1 MQQRTLSYDS
11 QDIQVLEGL
20 EGVRRRPG
28 MYIGGTDL
36 KGLHQ
41 LVHEVVDNSVDE
53 ALQGA
58 CDSIT
63 VILHSDGK
71 VTVEDNGR
79 GIPVAMHPKV
89 GRPALE
95 VVMTRLHAG
104 GKFDKRGYKV
114 SGGLHGVGVSV
125 VCALSSWIAV
135 DVRRDGKVYRQ
146 EYAAG
151 RPITDVDVVG
161 KGRGTGTRT
170 TFQPDPTIF
179 PDVRFDFDLLMQRLR
194 EMAYLNRGLK
204 IRLVEESTGRECS
217 FYFEGG
223 ITSFVRHLNK
233 NKTPLHSKPIYLSK
247 EFDESSIEVALQYTD
262 DYTETIFCF
271 ANAINTTD
279 GGTHLSGFR
288 SALTRTLNTYARK
301 AGLLKEQEAN
311 LTSDD
316 VREGL
321 TAIISVKLQEP
332 QFEAQTKV
340 KLSNPEIRSQTEV
353 TVNELLGAYLEEN
366 PTDARRIVEKCITA
380 ARAREAARK
389 ARDLVIR
396 KTALDG
402 MTLPGKLAD
411 CQERD
416 PSKSELYLV
425 EGDSA
430 GGTAKQGRDRAF
442 QAILPLR
449 GKILNVEKARLD
461 KILSYDQIKFLITAM
476 GTSIGDSFT
485 LEKLRYHR
493 IIIMTDADVD
503 GAHIRTLLLTFFFR
517 HMREIIEEGHLYIA
531 QPPLYQIRAGKEKIY
546 AYSDSER
553 DAAVKRVKSRNPAIQ
568 RYKGLGEM
576 NSEQLWDTTMDPSNR
591 ILLRVDIEDAVR
603 ASEIFDVLMGN
614 NVARARSSSRRT
626 PKTSRTW
633 ISRSCNR
640 RGFLSVRNGMG
651 TTPVVYFRFSNP
663 DWTGT
668 WGRIPT

>member
-1 MQQRTLSYDS
+1 
-11 QDIQVLEGL
+11 
-20 EGVRRRPG
+20 
-28 MYIGGTDL
+28 
-36 KGLHQ
+36 
-41 LVHEVVDNSVDE
+41 
-53 ALQGA
+53 
-58 CDSIT
+58 
-63 VILHSDGK
+63 
-71 VTVEDNGR
+71 
-79 GIPVAMHPKV
+79 
-89 GRPALE
+89 
-95 VVMTRLHAG
+95 
-104 GKFDKRGYKV
+104 
-114 SGGLHGVGVSV
+114 
-125 VCALSSWIAV
+125 
-135 DVRRDGKVYRQ
+135 VRRDSKVYRQ

-161 KGRGTGTRT
+161 KARGTGTRT
-170 TFQPDPTIF
+170 TFQADPTIF
-179 PDVRFDFDLLMQRLR
+179 PDVKFDFDLLMQRLR

-204 IRLVEESTGRECS
+204 IRLIEEATGRECS

-233 NKTPLHSKPIYLSK
+233 NKTPLHPKPIYLSK
-247 EFDESSIEVALQYTD
+247 EFEESSIEVALQYTD

-353 TVNELLGAYLEEN
+353 TVNEQLGAYLEEN

-416 PSKSELYLV
+416 PSKSEIYLV

-461 KILSYDQIKFLITAM
+461 KILSYDQIKFLITAL

-485 LEKLRYHR
+485 LDKLRYHR
-493 IIIMTDADVD
+493 VIIMTDADVD

-517 HMREIIEEGHLYIA
+517 HMKEIIEEGYLYIA
-531 QPPLYQIRAGKEKIY
+531 QPPLYQVRAGKERIY
-546 AYSDSER
+546 AYSEGER
-553 DAAVKRVKSRNPAIQ
+553 DAAVKRVKSKNPVIQ

-576 NSEQLWDTTMDPSNR
+576 NSEQLWDTTMDPAHR
-591 ILLRVDIEDAVR
+591 VLLRVDIEDAVR

-614 NVARARSSSRRT
+614 NVAPRKKFIETHA
-626 PKTSRTW
+626 KDVKNLD
-633 ISRSCNR
+633 I
-640 RGFLSVRNGMG
+640 
-651 TTPVVYFRFSNP
+651 
-663 DWTGT
+663 
-668 WGRIPT
+668 

>member
-1 MQQRTLSYDS
+1 MQQQTLSYGEA
-11 QDIQVLEGL
+11 DIQVLEGL

-53 ALQGA
+53 ALAGA
-58 CDSIT
+58 CDSIDIT
-63 VILHSDGK
+63 LHSDGK
-71 VTVEDNGR
+71 VTVKDNGR
-79 GIPVAMHPKV
+79 GIPTGIHPKV
-89 GRPALE
+89 GRSTLE

-114 SGGLHGVGVSV
+114 SGGLHGVGVSA
-125 VCALSSWIAV
+125 VCALSSWIEV
-135 DVRRDGKVYRQ
+135 EVRRDKKRYRQ
-146 EYAAG
+146 QYAEG
-151 RPITDVDVVG
+151 KPISEVEVVG
-161 KGRGTGTRT
+161 KATDTGTRT
-170 TFQPDPTIF
+170 TFQADASIF
-179 PDVRFDFDLLMQRLR
+179 PEIAYDFDTLVQRFR
-194 EMAYLNRGLK
+194 EMAYLNRSLK
-204 IRLVEESTGRECS
+204 IRLYEEATGRDSS

-223 ITSFVRHLNK
+223 IASFVRHLNK
-233 NKTPLHSKPIYLSK
+233 NKAVLYPKPIYLTR
-247 EFDESSIEVALQYTD
+247 EFEDSSIEVAMQYTD

-271 ANAINTTD
+271 ANAINTPD

-288 SALTRTLNTYARK
+288 SALTRTLNAYARK
-301 AGLLKEQEAN
+301 SALLKEQDQN
-311 LTSDD
+311 LTAED

-321 TAIISVKLQEP
+321 TAIISVKLAEP

-353 TVNELLGAYLEEN
+353 TVNEQLYAFLEEN
-366 PTDARRIVEKCITA
+366 PGDARKIVEKCITA

-389 ARDLVIR
+389 ARDLVMR
-396 KTALDG
+396 KSALDG

-416 PSKSELYLV
+416 PFKAELYLV

-430 GGTAKQGRDRAF
+430 GGTAKQGRDRVF

-476 GTSIGDSFT
+476 GTSIGDRFN
-485 LEKLRYHR
+485 LEKLRYRR

-517 HMREIIEEGHLYIA
+517 HMRELVDEGCLYIA
-531 QPPLYQIRAGKEKIY
+531 QPPLYRVQLGKEKAY
-546 AYSDSER
+546 AYNEAER
-553 DAAVKRVKSRNPAIQ
+553 DALIKKAKAKNPAVQ

-576 NSEQLWDTTMDPSNR
+576 NAEQLWETTMDPANR
-591 ILLRVDIEDAVR
+591 TLLRVEVDDAVR
-603 ASEIFDVLMGN
+603 ASDIFDVLMGN
-614 NVARARSSSRRT
+614 NVAPRKKFIETHA
-626 PKTSRTW
+626 KDVK
-633 ISRSCNR
+633 N
-640 RGFLSVRNGMG
+640 LDV
-651 TTPVVYFRFSNP
+651 
-663 DWTGT
+663 
-668 WGRIPT
+668 

>member
-1 MQQRTLSYDS
+1 MQQQTVSYGAE
-11 QDIQVLEGL
+11 DIQVLEGL

-41 LVHEVVDNSVDE
+41 LIHEVVDNSVDE

-58 CDSIT
+58 CDSILVT
-63 VILHSDGK
+63 IEEDGS

-79 GIPVAMHPKV
+79 GIPVETHPKV
-89 GRPALE
+89 GRSTLE

-125 VCALSSWIAV
+125 VCALSSFIQV
-135 DVRRDGKVYRQ
+135 DVKRNKKIYRQ
-146 EYAAG
+146 QYSEG
-151 RPITDVDVVG
+151 KPISEVKVVG
-161 KGRGTGTRT
+161 KAEGTGTKT
-170 TFQPDPTIF
+170 TFQPDAKIF
-179 PDVRFDFDLLMQRLR
+179 PDVTVNFDQLLQRFR
-194 EMAYLNRGLK
+194 EMAYLNRGLR
-204 IRLVEESTGRECS
+204 IRLREDATGRETT

-233 NKTPLHSKPIYLSK
+233 NRIALIPKPIYLSRDF
-247 EFDESSIEVALQYTD
+247 EDSSIELAIQYTD
-262 DYTETIFCF
+262 DYTETVFCF
-271 ANAINTTD
+271 ANAINTPD

-288 SALTRTLNTYARK
+288 SALTRTINAYARK
-301 AGLLKEQEAN
+301 SGLLKEQDAN

-340 KLSNPEIRSQTEV
+340 KLSNPEIRSQTEM
-353 TVNELLGAYLEEN
+353 TVNEQLNAYLEEN

-389 ARDLVIR
+389 ARDLVMR

-416 PSKSELYLV
+416 PFKCELYLV

-430 GGTAKQGRDRAF
+430 GGTAKQGRDRVF
-442 QAILPLR
+442 QAILPLK

-461 KILSYDQIKFLITAM
+461 KILSYDQIKFMITAM
-476 GTSIGDSFT
+476 GTSIGDRFSID
-485 LEKLRYHR
+485 KLRYR
-493 IIIMTDADVD
+493 RVIIMTDADVD
-503 GAHIRTLLLTFFFR
+503 GAHIRTLILTFFFR
-517 HMREIIEEGHLYIA
+517 HMREIIDAGCLYIA
-531 QPPLYQIRAGKEKIY
+531 QPPLYRVQIGKEKHY
-546 AYSDSER
+546 AYNEEQR
-553 DAAVKRVKSRNPAIQ
+553 DELVAKAKAKNPSIQ

-576 NSEQLWDTTMDPSNR
+576 NAEQLWETTMDPASR
-591 ILLRVDIEDAVR
+591 LLLRVEVDDAVQ
-603 ASEIFDVLMGN
+603 ASDIFDVLMGN
-614 NVARARSSSRRT
+614 NVDPRR
-626 PKTSRTW
+626 
-633 ISRSCNR
+633 
-640 RGFLSVRNGMG
+640 
-651 TTPVVYFRFSNP
+651 RFIETHAKDVKNL
-663 DWTGT
+663 DV
-668 WGRIPT
+668 

>member
-1 MQQRTLSYDS
+1 MRQSTLSYGA

-28 MYIGGTDL
+28 MYIGGTDQR
-36 KGLHQ
+36 GLHQ
-41 LVHEVVDNSVDE
+41 LVREVVDNSVDE

-58 CDSIT
+58 CDFISVT
-63 VILHSDGK
+63 LHADGK

-79 GIPVAMHPKV
+79 GIPVEKHPKV
-89 GRPALE
+89 GRSTLE

-135 DVRRDGKVYRQ
+135 EVRRNGKIWRQ
-146 EYAAG
+146 EYSG
-151 RPITDVDVVG
+151 GKPTTEVKPVG
-161 KGRGTGTRT
+161 KATDTGTKT
-170 TFQPDPTIF
+170 TFLPDPTIF
-179 PDVRFDFDLLMQRLR
+179 PAVVFDFDLLMQRFR

-204 IRLVEESTGRECS
+204 IRLCEESTGRECS

-223 ITSFVRHLNK
+223 ITSYVRHLNK
-233 NKTPLHSKPIYLSK
+233 NKKTLHPKPVFLSRD
-247 EFDESSIEVALQYTD
+247 FDDSSIEVALQYTD
-262 DYTETIFCF
+262 DYSESVFCF

-288 SALTRTLNTYARK
+288 SALTRTLNAYAHK
-301 AGLLKEQEAN
+301 VGLLKETEPN
-311 LTSDD
+311 LTSED

-353 TVNELLGAYLEEN
+353 TVNEQLAAYLEEN
-366 PTDARRIVEKCITA
+366 PGDAREIVQKCITS

-389 ARDLVIR
+389 ARDLVMR
-396 KTALDG
+396 KSALDG

-416 PSKSELYLV
+416 PEKSEIYLV

-430 GGTAKQGRDRAF
+430 GGSAKMGRDRVF
-442 QAILPLR
+442 QAILPLK

-461 KILSYDQIKFLITAM
+461 KILSYDQIKFLITAL
-476 GTSIGDSFT
+476 GTSIGDRFAID
-485 LEKLRYHR
+485 KLRYR
-493 IIIMTDADVD
+493 RVIIMTDADVD

-517 HMREIIEEGHLYIA
+517 HMREVIEEGCLYIA
-531 QPPLYQIRAGKEKIY
+531 QPPLYRIQSGKERKY
-546 AYSDSER
+546 AYSDQER
-553 DAAVKRVKSRNPAIQ
+553 DQIVRQLKNKKVETPRF
-568 RYKGLGEM
+568 KGLGEM
-576 NSEQLWDTTMDPSNR
+576 NPEELWVTTMNPENR
-591 ILLRVDIEDAVR
+591 ILLQVNIDDAVR

-614 NVARARSSSRRT
+614 NVAPRKKFIETHA
-626 PKTSRTW
+626 KDVKNLD
-633 ISRSCNR
+633 I
-640 RGFLSVRNGMG
+640 
-651 TTPVVYFRFSNP
+651 
-663 DWTGT
+663 
-668 WGRIPT
+668 

>member
-1 MQQRTLSYDS
+1 MQQRTPSYGAA
-11 QDIQVLEGL
+11 DIQVLEGL

-28 MYIGGTDL
+28 MYIGGTDQ

-58 CDSIT
+58 CDTIKVVLHTDGT
-63 VILHSDGK
+63 VM
-71 VTVEDNGR
+71 VEDNGR
-79 GIPVAMHPKV
+79 GIPVETHPKV
-89 GRPALE
+89 GVSTLE

-104 GKFDKRGYKV
+104 GKFGKGGYKV

-125 VCALSSWIAV
+125 VCALSSSIRV
-135 DVRRDGKVYRQ
+135 EVKRNKKLYMQEFSRGIPVGPIKVMGKA
-146 EYAAG
+146 E
-151 RPITDVDVVG
+151 
-161 KGRGTGTRT
+161 GTGTKT
-170 TFQPDPTIF
+170 TFQPDADIF
-179 PDVRFDFDLLMQRLR
+179 PDTTPDFDLLMQRFR
-194 EMAYLNRGLK
+194 EMAYLNRGLR
-204 IRLVEESTGRECS
+204 IQLTDEATGRES
-217 FYFEGG
+217 TFYFEGG
-223 ITSFVRHLNK
+223 ISSFVRHLNR
-233 NKTPLHSKPIYLSK
+233 NRTSIFPKPIYLSRDF
-247 EFDESSIEVALQYTD
+247 EESSIEVALQYTD
-262 DYTETIFCF
+262 DYNETIFCF
-271 ANAINTTD
+271 ANAINTPD

-288 SALTRTLNTYARK
+288 GALTRTLNSYARK
-301 AGLLKEQEAN
+301 SGMLKEQDPN

-340 KLSNPEIRSQTEV
+340 KLSNPEIKSQTET
-353 TVNELLGAYLEEN
+353 TVNDQLAAYMDEN
-366 PTDARRIVEKCITA
+366 PTDARRIIEKCITA

-389 ARDLVIR
+389 ARDLVQR
-396 KTALDG
+396 KSALDG

-416 PSKSELYLV
+416 PEKCELYLV

-430 GGTAKQGRDRAF
+430 GGTAKQGRDRVF

-476 GTSIGDSFT
+476 GTSIGDRFDIS
-485 LEKLRYHR
+485 KLRYRR

-517 HMREIIEEGHLYIA
+517 HMREVVDEGCLYIA
-531 QPPLYQIRAGKEKIY
+531 QPPLYSVQVGREKLY
-546 AYSDSER
+546 AYTEKQR
-553 DAAVKRVKSRNPAIQ
+553 DDLIKKAKSKEPKVQ

-576 NSEQLWDTTMDPSNR
+576 NAVQLWETTMDPSVR
-591 ILLRVDIEDAVR
+591 ILLRVDVDDAVR
-603 ASEIFDVLMGN
+603 ASEIFDVLMGS
-614 NVARARSSSRRT
+614 NVAPRKKFIETHA
-626 PKTSRTW
+626 KDVKNLD
-633 ISRSCNR
+633 I
-640 RGFLSVRNGMG
+640 
-651 TTPVVYFRFSNP
+651 
-663 DWTGT
+663 
-668 WGRIPT
+668 

>member
-1 MQQRTLSYDS
+1 MQQPIASYGAA
-11 QDIQVLEGL
+11 DIQVLEGL

-28 MYIGGTDL
+28 MYIGGTDER
-36 KGLHQ
+36 GLHQ

-58 CDSIT
+58 CDAIK
-63 VILHSDGK
+63 VILHADGK
-71 VTVEDNGR
+71 VTVDDNGR
-79 GIPVAMHPKV
+79 GIPVEKHPKV
-89 GRPALE
+89 GRSTLE

-125 VCALSSWIAV
+125 VCALSSWIRV
-135 DVRRDGKVYRQ
+135 DVSRDGKLYRQ
-146 EYAAG
+146 EYAKG
-151 RPITDVDVVG
+151 LPTMDVKVVG
-161 KGRGTGTRT
+161 KSERTGTLI
-170 TFQPDPTIF
+170 TFQADASIF
-179 PDVRFDFDLLMQRLR
+179 PEVKFDFDLVMQRLR
-194 EMAYLNRGLK
+194 EMAYLNRGLN
-204 IRLVEESTGRECS
+204 IQLREEATGRESS

-233 NKTPLHSKPIYLSK
+233 NRLPLHAKPIFLAK
-247 EFDESSIEVALQYTD
+247 DFEDSSIEVALQYTD
-262 DYTETIFCF
+262 DYTENIFCF

-288 SALTRTLNTYARK
+288 GALTRTLNAYARK
-301 AGLLKEQEAN
+301 QGLLKDQDAN

-340 KLSNPEIRSQTEV
+340 KLSNPEIKSQTEV
-353 TVNELLGAYLEEN
+353 TVNEQLTAFLEEN
-366 PTDARRIVEKCITA
+366 PGDARKIIEKCITA

-389 ARDLVIR
+389 ARDLVMR
-396 KTALDG
+396 KSALDG

-416 PSKSELYLV
+416 PYKSELYLV

-461 KILSYDQIKFLITAM
+461 KILSYDQIKFLITAL
-476 GTSIGDSFT
+476 GTSIGDRFAPD
-485 LEKLRYHR
+485 KLRYR
-493 IIIMTDADVD
+493 RVIIMTDADVD

-517 HMREIIEEGHLYIA
+517 HMREIIEEGCLYIA
-531 QPPLYQIRAGKEKIY
+531 QPPLFQVRSGRDKLY
-546 AYSDSER
+546 AYSERER
-553 DAAVKRVKSRNPAIQ
+553 DVLIKKAKAKNPTVQ

-576 NSEQLWDTTMDPSNR
+576 NAEQLWETTMDPKNR
-591 ILLRVDIEDAVR
+591 VLLQVNIQDAVR
-603 ASEIFDVLMGN
+603 ASEIFDMLMGN
-614 NVARARSSSRRT
+614 NVAPRKKFIETHAKDVKNLDT
-626 PKTSRTW
+626 
-633 ISRSCNR
+633 
-640 RGFLSVRNGMG
+640 
-651 TTPVVYFRFSNP
+651 
-663 DWTGT
+663 
-668 WGRIPT
+668 

>member
-614 NVARARSSSRRT
+614 NVAPRKKFIETHA
-626 PKTSRTW
+626 KDVKNLD
-633 ISRSCNR
+633 I
-640 RGFLSVRNGMG
+640 
-651 TTPVVYFRFSNP
+651 
-663 DWTGT
+663 
-668 WGRIPT
+668 

>member
-1 MQQRTLSYDS
+1 
-11 QDIQVLEGL
+11 VLEGL

-28 MYIGGTDL
+28 MYIGGTDQ

-41 LVHEVVDNSVDE
+41 LVREVVDNSVDE

-58 CDSIT
+58 CDFISVT
-63 VILHSDGK
+63 LHADGK

-79 GIPVAMHPKV
+79 GIPVEIHPKV

-114 SGGLHGVGVSV
+114 SGGLHGVGVSA
-125 VCALSSWIAV
+125 VCALSSWMAV
-135 DVRRDGKVYRQ
+135 DVHRNGKIHRQ
-146 EYAAG
+146 EYACG
-151 RPITDVDVVG
+151 KPTTDVKVIG
-161 KGRGTGTRT
+161 KTKETGTRT
-170 TFQPDPTIF
+170 SFMPDATIF
-179 PDVRFDFDLLMQRLR
+179 PSVEFDFDVLMQRLR
-194 EMAYLNRGLK
+194 EMAYLNRSLK
-204 IRLVEESTGRECS
+204 IRLFDEKTGRECN

-223 ITSFVRHLNK
+223 ISSYVRHLNK
-233 NKTPLHSKPIYLSK
+233 NKAPLHAKPIYLAK
-247 EFDESSIEVALQYTD
+247 DFEESSIEVALQYTD
-262 DYTETIFCF
+262 DYAESIFCF

-288 SALTRTLNTYARK
+288 SALTRTLNAYARK
-301 AGLLKEQEAN
+301 SGALKEQEPN

-321 TAIISVKLQEP
+321 TAIISVKVQEP

-353 TVNELLGAYLEEN
+353 TVNEQLSAYLEEN
-366 PTDARRIVEKCITA
+366 PAVARDIVNKCITA

-389 ARDLVIR
+389 ARDLVLR
-396 KTALDG
+396 KSALEG

-416 PSKSELYLV
+416 PEKSELFLV

-430 GGTAKQGRDRAF
+430 GGSAKQGRDRVF
-442 QAILPLR
+442 QAILPLK

-461 KILSYDQIKFLITAM
+461 KILSYDQIKYLITAM
-476 GTSIGDSFT
+476 GTSIGDRFDVD
-485 LEKLRYHR
+485 KLRYRR

-517 HMREIIEEGHLYIA
+517 HMKDVVEDGCLYIA
-531 QPPLYQIRAGKEKIY
+531 QPPLYRLQSGKEVVY
-546 AYSDSER
+546 AYNDQER
-553 DAAVKRVKSRNPAIQ
+553 DRALKRMKSKNVTPQ
-568 RYKGLGEM
+568 RFKGLGEM
-576 NSEQLWDTTMDPSNR
+576 NPEQLWETTMDPTNR
-591 ILLRVDIEDAVR
+591 VLLRVNIEDAVR

-614 NVARARSSSRRT
+614 NVAPRKKFIETHA
-626 PKTSRTW
+626 KDVKNLD
-633 ISRSCNR
+633 I
-640 RGFLSVRNGMG
+640 
-651 TTPVVYFRFSNP
+651 
-663 DWTGT
+663 
-668 WGRIPT
+668 

>member
-1 MQQRTLSYDS
+1 MQQTKVRYEAE
-11 QDIQVLEGL
+11 DIQVLEGL

-28 MYIGGTDL
+28 MYIGGTDQ
-36 KGLHQ
+36 KGIHQ
-41 LVHEVVDNSVDE
+41 LVLEVVDNSVDE
-53 ALQGA
+53 ALAGA
-58 CDSIT
+58 CDYID
-63 VILHSDGK
+63 VQLHADGK

-79 GIPVAMHPKV
+79 GIPVAKHPKV
-89 GRPALE
+89 GRSTLE

-125 VCALSSWIAV
+125 VCALSSWIRV
-135 DVRRDGKVYRQ
+135 EVRRDKKVYAQ
-146 EYAAG
+146 EYGAG
-151 RPITDVDVVG
+151 KPLTEVKVVG
-161 KGRGTGTRT
+161 KSEQTGTLT
-170 TFQPDPTIF
+170 SFQADASIF
-179 PDVRFDFDLLMQRLR
+179 PEVRFDFDLLMQRLR

-204 IRLVEESTGRECS
+204 IRLFEEATGRECT

-223 ITSFVRHLNK
+223 IASFVRHLNK
-233 NKTPLHSKPIYLSK
+233 NKSTIHPKPIYLSK
-247 EFDESSIEVALQYTD
+247 DFEDSTIEVALQYTD
-262 DYTETIFCF
+262 DYTETVFCF

-279 GGTHLSGFR
+279 GGTHLTGFR
-288 SALTRTLNTYARK
+288 GALTRTLNAYARK
-301 AGLLKEQEAN
+301 MGMLKEQEAN

-321 TAIISVKLQEP
+321 TTIISVKLQEP

-340 KLSNPEIRSQTEV
+340 KLSNPEIKSQTEI
-353 TVNELLGAYLEEN
+353 TVNEQLAGHLEEN
-366 PTDARRIVEKCITA
+366 PSDGRRIIEKCITA

-389 ARDLVIR
+389 ARDLVMR

-416 PSKSELYLV
+416 PFKSELYLV

-461 KILSYDQIKFLITAM
+461 KILSYDQIKYLITAM
-476 GTSIGDSFT
+476 GTSIGDRFA
-485 LEKLRYHR
+485 LDKLRYRR

-517 HMREIIEEGHLYIA
+517 HMNEIIEDGCLYIA
-531 QPPLYQIRAGKEKIY
+531 QPPLYRVTLGREKVY
-546 AYSDSER
+546 AYNEKQR
-553 DAAVKRVKSRNPAIQ
+553 DDLIKKAKVKDPPVT

-576 NSEQLWDTTMDPSNR
+576 NADQLWETTMDPANR
-591 ILLRVDIEDAVR
+591 VLLRVDIEDANR
-603 ASEIFDVLMGN
+603 ASEIFDILMGN
-614 NVARARSSSRRT
+614 NVAPRKKFIETHA
-626 PKTSRTW
+626 KDVK
-633 ISRSCNR
+633 N
-640 RGFLSVRNGMG
+640 LDV
-651 TTPVVYFRFSNP
+651 
-663 DWTGT
+663 
-668 WGRIPT
+668 

>member
-1 MQQRTLSYDS
+1 MQQTTPSYTS
-11 QDIQVLEGL
+11 ADIQVLEGL

-28 MYIGGTDL
+28 MYIGGTDQ

-53 ALQGA
+53 AMQGA
-58 CDSIT
+58 CDLISVT
-63 VILHSDGK
+63 LHTDGK

-79 GIPVAMHPKV
+79 GIPVETHPKV
-89 GRPALE
+89 GISTLE

-135 DVRRDGKVYRQ
+135 EVSRDGKRWRQ
-146 EYAAG
+146 EYAEG
-151 RPITDVDVVG
+151 KPITKVERVG
-161 KGRGTGTRT
+161 TSTETGTRT
-170 TFQPDPTIF
+170 TFQPDPSIF
-179 PDVRFDFDLLMQRLR
+179 PVVAFDFDLVMQRLR
-194 EMAYLNRGLK
+194 EMAYLNRGLR
-204 IRLVEESTGRECS
+204 IHLFDETTGRECT

-233 NKTPLHSKPIYLSK
+233 NKEPLHPKPIYLSRD
-247 EFDESSIEVALQYTD
+247 FDDSGIEVALQYTD

-288 SALTRTLNTYARK
+288 SALTRTLNNYARK
-301 AGLLKEQEAN
+301 AGLLKEPEGN
-311 LTSDD
+311 LSSDD

-353 TVNELLGAYLEEN
+353 TVNEQLLGYLDEN
-366 PTDARRIVEKCITA
+366 PGDARRIIEKCITA

-389 ARDLVIR
+389 ARDLVMR
-396 KTALDG
+396 KSALDG

-416 PSKSELYLV
+416 PHKSELYLV

-430 GGTAKQGRDRAF
+430 GGSAKQGRDRTF
-442 QAILPLR
+442 QAILPLK

-461 KILSYDQIKFLITAM
+461 KILSYEQIKYLITAM
-476 GTSIGDSFT
+476 GTSIGDRFDVG
-485 LEKLRYHR
+485 KLRYR
-493 IIIMTDADVD
+493 RVIIMTDADVD
-503 GAHIRTLLLTFFFR
+503 GAHIR
-517 HMREIIEEGHLYIA
+517 
-531 QPPLYQIRAGKEKIY
+531 
-546 AYSDSER
+546 
-553 DAAVKRVKSRNPAIQ
+553 
-568 RYKGLGEM
+568 
-576 NSEQLWDTTMDPSNR
+576 
-591 ILLRVDIEDAVR
+591 
-603 ASEIFDVLMGN
+603 
-614 NVARARSSSRRT
+614 
-626 PKTSRTW
+626 
-633 ISRSCNR
+633 
-640 RGFLSVRNGMG
+640 
-651 TTPVVYFRFSNP
+651 
-663 DWTGT
+663 
-668 WGRIPT
+668 

>member
-1 MQQRTLSYDS
+1 
-11 QDIQVLEGL
+11 
-20 EGVRRRPG
+20 

-41 LVHEVVDNSVDE
+41 LINEVVDNSVDE

-58 CDSIT
+58 CDSISIT
-63 VILHSDGK
+63 IEEDGR

-79 GIPVAMHPKV
+79 GIPVETHPKV
-89 GRPALE
+89 GRSTLE

-125 VCALSSWIAV
+125 VCALSSFIQV
-135 DVRRDGKVYRQ
+135 DVKRNKKIYRQ
-146 EYAAG
+146 QYSEG
-151 RPITDVDVVG
+151 KPITEVKVVG
-161 KGRGTGTRT
+161 KAEGTGTKT
-170 TFQPDPTIF
+170 TFQPDPKIF
-179 PDVRFDFDLLMQRLR
+179 PDVTVDFDLLTQRFR
-194 EMAYLNRGLK
+194 EMAYLNRGLR
-204 IRLVEESTGRECS
+204 IRLAEAATGRETT

-233 NKTPLHSKPIYLSK
+233 NRVSLIPKPIYLSRDF
-247 EFDESSIEVALQYTD
+247 EDSSIEIALQYTD
-262 DYTETIFCF
+262 DYTETVFCF
-271 ANAINTTD
+271 ANAINTPD

-288 SALTRTLNTYARK
+288 SALTRTLNAYARK
-301 AGLLKEQEAN
+301 SGLLKEQDAN

-340 KLSNPEIRSQTEV
+340 KLSNPEIRSQTEM
-353 TVNELLGAYLEEN
+353 TVNEQLTAYLEEN

-389 ARDLVIR
+389 ARDLVMR

-416 PSKSELYLV
+416 PFKCELYLV

-430 GGTAKQGRDRAF
+430 GGTAKQGRDRVF
-442 QAILPLR
+442 QAILPLK

-461 KILSYDQIKFLITAM
+461 KILSYDQIKFMITAM
-476 GTSIGDSFT
+476 GTSIGDRFSID
-485 LEKLRYHR
+485 KLRYRR

-503 GAHIRTLLLTFFFR
+503 GAHIRTLILTFFFR
-517 HMREIIEEGHLYIA
+517 HMREIIDEGCLYIA
-531 QPPLYQIRAGKEKIY
+531 QPPLYRVQIGKEKHY
-546 AYSDSER
+546 AFNEEQR
-553 DAAVKRVKSRNPAIQ
+553 DELIKKAKAKNPSIQ

-576 NSEQLWDTTMDPSNR
+576 NAEQLWETTMDPASR
-591 ILLRVDIEDAVR
+591 LLLRVEVDDAVQ
-603 ASEIFDVLMGN
+603 ASDIFDVLMGN
-614 NVARARSSSRRT
+614 NVDPRRKFIET
-626 PKTSRTW
+626 HAKDVK
-633 ISRSCNR
+633 N
-640 RGFLSVRNGMG
+640 LDV
-651 TTPVVYFRFSNP
+651 
-663 DWTGT
+663 
-668 WGRIPT
+668 

>member
-1 MQQRTLSYDS
+1 
-11 QDIQVLEGL
+11 
-20 EGVRRRPG
+20 
-28 MYIGGTDL
+28 
-36 KGLHQ
+36 
-41 LVHEVVDNSVDE
+41 VHEVVDNSVDE

-58 CDSIT
+58 CDTIQVT
-63 VILHSDGK
+63 LHTDGK

-79 GIPVAMHPKV
+79 GIPVEKHPKV
-89 GRPALE
+89 GRSTLE

-135 DVRRDGKVYRQ
+135 EVRRGGKVYRQ
-146 EYAAG
+146 EYSAG
-151 RPITDVDVVG
+151 IPTTEVKVVG
-161 KGRGTGTRT
+161 KADGTGTK
-170 TFQPDPTIF
+170 TIF
-179 PDVRFDFDLLMQRLR
+179 EPDKKIFPQVEFDFDLLMQRLR
-194 EMAYLNRGLK
+194 EMAYLNRGLT
-204 IRLVEESTGRECS
+204 IRLCEERTGREYS

-233 NKTPLHSKPIYLSK
+233 NRTPLHPKPIYLNK
-247 EFDESSIEVALQYTD
+247 DFEESSIEVALQYTD
-262 DYTETIFCF
+262 DYTENVFCF

-288 SALTRTLNTYARK
+288 GALTRTLNAYARK
-301 AGLLKEQEAN
+301 QNLLKDQDAN

-321 TAIISVKLQEP
+321 TAIISVKLSEP

-340 KLSNPEIRSQTEV
+340 KLSNPEIKSQTEV
-353 TVNELLGAYLEEN
+353 TVNEQLFAYLEEN
-366 PTDARRIVEKCITA
+366 PVEARRIIDKCVTA

-389 ARDLVIR
+389 ARDLVMR

-416 PSKSELYLV
+416 PFKSELYLV

-476 GTSIGDSFT
+476 GTSIGDRFA
-485 LEKLRYHR
+485 LDKLRYR
-493 IIIMTDADVD
+493 RVIIMTDADVD

-517 HMREIIEEGHLYIA
+517 HMREVIEDGCLYIA
-531 QPPLYQIRAGKEKIY
+531 QPPLFQIRSGKEKLY
-546 AYSDSER
+546 AYSDAER
-553 DAAVKRVKSRNPAIQ
+553 DAILKKAKTKNPSVQ

-576 NSEQLWDTTMDPSNR
+576 TAEQLWDTTMDPQNR
-591 ILLRVDIEDAVR
+591 ILLRVNIEDAVR
-603 ASEIFDVLMGN
+603 ANEIFDMLMGN
-614 NVARARSSSRRT
+614 NVAPRKKFIETHAKDVKNLDT
-626 PKTSRTW
+626 
-633 ISRSCNR
+633 
-640 RGFLSVRNGMG
+640 
-651 TTPVVYFRFSNP
+651 
-663 DWTGT
+663 
-668 WGRIPT
+668 

>member
-1 MQQRTLSYDS
+1 MQPTLSYDVE
-11 QDIQVLEGL
+11 DIQVLEGL

-28 MYIGGTDL
+28 MYIGGTDQR
-36 KGLHQ
+36 GLHQ
-41 LVHEVVDNSVDE
+41 LVQEVVDNSVDE

-58 CDSIT
+58 CDCIT
-63 VILHSDGK
+63 IVLHSDGK
-71 VTVEDNGR
+71 VSVEDNGR
-79 GIPVAMHPKV
+79 GIPVGIHPKV
-89 GRPALE
+89 GRSTLE

-125 VCALSSWIAV
+125 VCALSSWTKV
-135 DVRRDGKVYRQ
+135 EVKRDKKRFVQEFAEGK
-146 EYAAG
+146 
-151 RPITDVDVVG
+151 PITEVTVAG
-161 KGRGTGTRT
+161 KATGTGTKT
-170 TFQPDPTIF
+170 TFQADASIF
-179 PDVRFDFDLLMQRLR
+179 PDVVFDFDLLMQRLR

-204 IRLVEESTGRECS
+204 IQLKEESTGRESS

-223 ITSFVRHLNK
+223 IASFVRHLNK
-233 NKTPLHSKPIYLSK
+233 NKTVLHPRPIFLTR
-247 EFDESSIEVALQYTD
+247 EFEDSQIEVAMQYTD
-262 DYTETIFCF
+262 DYTETTFCF
-271 ANAINTTD
+271 ANTINNPD

-288 SALTRTLNTYARK
+288 AALTTTLNAYARK
-301 AGLLKEQEAN
+301 VGMLKEQDSN

-340 KLSNPEIRSQTEV
+340 KLSNPEIKGQTQT
-353 TVNELLGAYLEEN
+353 TVNERLSAYLDEN
-366 PTDARRIVEKCITA
+366 PNDARKIIDKCLTA

-389 ARDLVIR
+389 ARDLVMR
-396 KTALDG
+396 KSALDG

-416 PSKSELYLV
+416 PYKCELYLV

-430 GGTAKQGRDRAF
+430 GGTAKQGRDRVF

-476 GTSIGDSFT
+476 GTSIGDRFSVD
-485 LEKLRYHR
+485 KLRYR
-493 IIIMTDADVD
+493 RVIIMTDADVD

-517 HMREIIEEGHLYIA
+517 HMREVIDAGCLYIA
-531 QPPLYQIRAGKEKIY
+531 QPPLYRVIMGKEKVY
-546 AYSDSER
+546 AYNDQQR
-553 DAAVKRVKSRNPAIQ
+553 DALIKKSKVKNPGVQ

-576 NSEQLWDTTMDPSNR
+576 NAEQLWETTMDPRNR
-591 ILLRVDIEDAVR
+591 VLLRVAIEDAVR
-603 ASEIFDVLMGN
+603 ANEIFDILMGN
-614 NVARARSSSRRT
+614 NVAPRRKFIET
-626 PKTSRTW
+626 HAKDVK
-633 ISRSCNR
+633 N
-640 RGFLSVRNGMG
+640 LDV
-651 TTPVVYFRFSNP
+651 
-663 DWTGT
+663 
-668 WGRIPT
+668 

>member
-1 MQQRTLSYDS
+1 MQQTKLSYTAK
-11 QDIQVLEGL
+11 DIQVLEGL

-58 CDSIT
+58 CDLIT
-63 VILHSDGK
+63 VTLHADGK

-79 GIPVAMHPKV
+79 GIPVEKHPKV
-89 GRPALE
+89 GRSTLE

-125 VCALSSWIAV
+125 VCALSSWIQV
-135 DVRRDGKVYRQ
+135 DVSRGGKVYRQ
-146 EYAAG
+146 EYSAG
-151 RPITDVDVVG
+151 KPTMDVKVVG
-161 KGRGTGTRT
+161 KADGTGTKT
-170 TFQPDPTIF
+170 TFQADESIF
-179 PDVRFDFDLLMQRLR
+179 PSVKYDFDLLKQRLR

-204 IRLVEESTGRECS
+204 ITLVEEATGRECS

-223 ITSFVRHLNK
+223 IASFVRHLNK
-233 NKTPLHSKPIYLSK
+233 NKTVLHPKPAYLTK
-247 EFDESSIEVALQYTD
+247 DFDDSTIEVALQYTD
-262 DYTETIFCF
+262 DYTEAVFCF

-288 SALTRTLNTYARK
+288 SALTRTLNNYAK
-301 AGLLKEQEAN
+301 KVGMLKEQEAN
-311 LTSDD
+311 LTSED

-353 TVNELLGAYLEEN
+353 TVNEQLSAYMEEN

-389 ARDLVIR
+389 ARDLVMR

-416 PSKSELYLV
+416 PEKSELYLV

-430 GGTAKQGRDRAF
+430 GGTAKQGRDRVF

-461 KILSYDQIKFLITAM
+461 KILSYDQIKFLITAL
-476 GTSIGDSFT
+476 GTSIGDRFDAS
-485 LEKLRYHR
+485 KLRYR
-493 IIIMTDADVD
+493 RVIIMTDADVD

-517 HMREIIEEGHLYIA
+517 HMREIIDEGCLYIA
-531 QPPLYQIRAGKEKIY
+531 QPPLYRVTVGKEKIY
-546 AYSDSER
+546 AYNEAER
-553 DAAVKRVKSRNPAIQ
+553 DALIKKSRAKEPTVQ

-576 NSEQLWDTTMDPSNR
+576 NADQLWETTMDPANR
-591 ILLRVDIEDAVR
+591 LLLRVDVQDAVR
-603 ASEIFDVLMGN
+603 ASDIFDVLMGN
-614 NVARARSSSRRT
+614 NVAPRKKFIETHA
-626 PKTSRTW
+626 KDVK
-633 ISRSCNR
+633 N
-640 RGFLSVRNGMG
+640 LDV
-651 TTPVVYFRFSNP
+651 
-663 DWTGT
+663 
-668 WGRIPT
+668 

>member
-1 MQQRTLSYDS
+1 MQQPTLSYTAK
-11 QDIQVLEGL
+11 DIQVLEGL

-28 MYIGGTDL
+28 MYIGGTDQ

-58 CDSIT
+58 CDLIS
-63 VILHSDGK
+63 VVLHSDGK

-79 GIPVAMHPKV
+79 GIPVETHPKV
-89 GRPALE
+89 GRSTLE

-135 DVRRDGKVYRQ
+135 EVCRNGKRYRQ
-146 EYAAG
+146 EYAG
-151 RPITDVDVVG
+151 GKPTTDVKVVG
-161 KGRGTGTRT
+161 KSQATGTRT
-170 TFQPDPTIF
+170 IFQADPTIF
-179 PDVRFDFDLLMQRLR
+179 PEVHFDFDLLMQRFR

-204 IRLVEESTGRECS
+204 IRLTEEATGRECS

-233 NKTPLHSKPIYLSK
+233 NKVPLHPKPIYLNRDF
-247 EFDESSIEVALQYTD
+247 EDSSIEVALQYTD
-262 DYTETIFCF
+262 DYSETIFCF

-279 GGTHLSGFR
+279 GGTHLTGFR
-288 SALTRTLNTYARK
+288 SALTSKLNDYARK
-301 AGLLKEQEAN
+301 SGLLKEQEQN
-311 LTSDD
+311 LTAED

-340 KLSNPEIRSQTEV
+340 KLSNPEIKSQTQV
-353 TVNELLGAYLEEN
+353 TVNEQLSAFLDEN
-366 PTDARRIVEKCITA
+366 PAVAKAIVEKCITA

-396 KTALDG
+396 KTALEG

-416 PSKSELYLV
+416 PWKSELYLV

-430 GGTAKQGRDRAF
+430 GGSDKRGRDRGF
-442 QAILPLR
+442 QAILPLK

-461 KILSYDQIKFLITAM
+461 KILSYDQIKFMITAL
-476 GTSIGDSFT
+476 GTSIGDRFA
-485 LEKLRYHR
+485 LDKLRYR
-493 IIIMTDADVD
+493 RVIIMTDADVD

-517 HMREIIEEGHLYIA
+517 HMREIIEDGCLYIA
-531 QPPLYQIRAGKEKIY
+531 QPPLYRISSGKERTY
-546 AYSDSER
+546 AYSEAQR
-553 DAAVKRVKSRNPAIQ
+553 DEVLKKVKSKNPHVQ

-576 NSEQLWDTTMDPSNR
+576 NPDQLWETTMDPANR
-591 ILLRVDIEDAVR
+591 LLLRVNIEDAVR
-603 ASEIFDVLMGN
+603 SSEIFDVLMGS
-614 NVARARSSSRRT
+614 NVASRKKFIET
-626 PKTSRTW
+626 HAKDVK
-633 ISRSCNR
+633 N
-640 RGFLSVRNGMG
+640 LDV
-651 TTPVVYFRFSNP
+651 
-663 DWTGT
+663 
-668 WGRIPT
+668 

>member
-1 MQQRTLSYDS
+1 MQQQTVSYGAE
-11 QDIQVLEGL
+11 DIQVLEGL

-41 LVHEVVDNSVDE
+41 LIHEVVDNSVDE

-58 CDSIT
+58 CDSISIT
-63 VILHSDGK
+63 IEEDGR

-79 GIPVAMHPKV
+79 GIPVETHPKV
-89 GRPALE
+89 GRSTLE

-125 VCALSSWIAV
+125 VCALSSFIQV
-135 DVRRDGKVYRQ
+135 DVKRNKKVYRQ
-146 EYAAG
+146 QYSQG
-151 RPITDVDVVG
+151 KPISEVKVVG
-161 KGRGTGTRT
+161 KAEGTGTKT

-179 PDVRFDFDLLMQRLR
+179 PDVTVDFDLLTQRFR
-194 EMAYLNRGLK
+194 EMAYLNRGLR
-204 IRLVEESTGRECS
+204 IRLREDATGRETT

-233 NKTPLHSKPIYLSK
+233 NRISLIPKPIYLSRDF
-247 EFDESSIEVALQYTD
+247 EDSSIELALQYTD
-262 DYTETIFCF
+262 DYTETVFCF
-271 ANAINTTD
+271 ANAINTPD

-288 SALTRTLNTYARK
+288 SALTRTLNAYARK
-301 AGLLKEQEAN
+301 SGLLKEQDAN

-340 KLSNPEIRSQTEV
+340 KLSNPEIRSQTEM
-353 TVNELLGAYLEEN
+353 TVNEQLTAYLEEN

-389 ARDLVIR
+389 ARDLVMR

-416 PSKSELYLV
+416 PFKCELYLV

-430 GGTAKQGRDRAF
+430 GGTAKQGRDRVF
-442 QAILPLR
+442 QAILPLK

-461 KILSYDQIKFLITAM
+461 KILSYDQIKFMITAM
-476 GTSIGDSFT
+476 GTSIGDRFAMD
-485 LEKLRYHR
+485 KLRYRR

-503 GAHIRTLLLTFFFR
+503 GAHIRTLILTFFFR
-517 HMREIIEEGHLYIA
+517 HMREIIDEGCLYIA
-531 QPPLYQIRAGKEKIY
+531 QPPLYRVQIGKEKHY
-546 AYSDSER
+546 AYNEEQR
-553 DAAVKRVKSRNPAIQ
+553 DELIKKSKAKNPSIQ

-576 NSEQLWDTTMDPSNR
+576 NAEQLWETTMDPASR
-591 ILLRVDIEDAVR
+591 LLLRVEVDDAVQ
-603 ASEIFDVLMGN
+603 ASDIFDVLMGN
-614 NVARARSSSRRT
+614 NVDPRRKFIET
-626 PKTSRTW
+626 HAKDVK
-633 ISRSCNR
+633 N
-640 RGFLSVRNGMG
+640 LDV
-651 TTPVVYFRFSNP
+651 
-663 DWTGT
+663 
-668 WGRIPT
+668 